1 MGDFL
6 GVALAVAGKD
16 LRLELR
22 TRATLLSAVVFA
34 ALVLVVFNFSR
45 DPTAVAATD
54 LAPSVLWVTV
64 AFASVVAFNRA
75 FTVEREHAALD
86 GLRLSPAPRGALFA
100 GKALANLAFVLLIEA
115 VTVPLAVLFFD
126 LPVATA
132 GWGLPLLLLLA
143 SIGFVAVGTLLSA
156 MAVRTRFAELM
167 LPVLLLPFMVPPLT
181 AAAESTAR
189 LLAGRPLSEVLGWL
203 RFLAVYDIVF
213 VTLGLL
219 LFGAVIDE

>member
-1 MGDFL
+1 MGEFL
-6 GVALAVAGKD
+6 RVAVAVAGKD

-22 TRATLLSAVVFA
+22 TRATILSAVVFA
-34 ALVLVVFNFSR
+34 ALVLIVFNFSR
-45 DPTAVAATD
+45 DPTAVSSEV

-64 AFASVVAFNRA
+64 AFASVVAMNRA
-75 FTVEREHAALD
+75 FTVEREHSALD
-86 GLRLSPAPRGALFA
+86 GLRLAPAPRGALFV
-100 GKALANLAFVLLIEA
+100 GKAIANLAFVILIEV
-115 VTVPLAVLFFD
+115 VTVPLAVLFFE
-126 LPVATA
+126 LPVGAA
-132 GWGLPLLLLLA
+132 GWGLPLVLLLA

-189 LLAGRPLSEVLGWL
+189 LLSGRPLSEVAGWL
-203 RFLAVYDIVF
+203 RFLAVYDLVF

>member
-1 MGDFL
+1 MGDFVR
-6 GVALAVAGKD
+6 VAFAVAEKD

-22 TRATLLSAVVFA
+22 TRATILSAVVFA

-64 AFASVVAFNRA
+64 AFASVVALNRA

-86 GLRLSPAPRGALFA
+86 GLRLSPAPRGALFL
-100 GKALANLAFVLLIEA
+100 GKALANLAFVLLIEV
-115 VTVPLAVLFFD
+115 VTVPLAVLFFE
-126 LPVATA
+126 LPVLTA
-132 GWGLPLLLLLA
+132 GWGLPLVLVLA
-143 SIGFVAVGTLLSA
+143 AVGFVAVGTLLSA
-156 MAVRTRFAELM
+156 IAVRTRFAELM
-167 LPVLLLPFMVPPLT
+167 LPVLLLPFLVPPLT

-189 LLAGRPLSEVLGWL
+189 LLAGRPLSEVVGWL
-203 RFLAVYDIVF
+203 RFLAVYDLVF
-213 VTLGLL
+213 VVLGLL

>member
-1 MGDFL
+1 MGDFVR
-6 GVALAVAGKD
+6 VAFAVAEKD

-22 TRATLLSAVVFA
+22 TRATILSAVVFA

-64 AFASVVAFNRA
+64 AFASVVALNRA

-86 GLRLSPAPRGALFA
+86 GLRLSPAPRGALFL

-115 VTVPLAVLFFD
+115 VTVPLAVLFFE
-126 LPVATA
+126 LPVLTA
-132 GWGLPLLLLLA
+132 GWGLPLVLVLA
-143 SIGFVAVGTLLSA
+143 AVGFVAVGTLLSA
-156 MAVRTRFAELM
+156 IAVRTRFAELM
-167 LPVLLLPFMVPPLT
+167 LPVLLLPFLVPPLT

-189 LLAGRPLSEVLGWL
+189 LLAGRPLSEVVGWL
-203 RFLAVYDIVF
+203 RFLAVYDLVF
-213 VTLGLL
+213 VVLGLL
-219 LFGAVIDE
+219 LFAAVIDE

>member
-1 MGDFL
+1 MGDFVR
-6 GVALAVAGKD
+6 VAFAVAEKD

-22 TRATLLSAVVFA
+22 TRATILSAVVFA

-45 DPTAVAATD
+45 DPAAVAATD

-64 AFASVVAFNRA
+64 AFASVVALNRA

-86 GLRLSPAPRGALFA
+86 GLRLSPAPRGALFL

-115 VTVPLAVLFFD
+115 VTVPLAVLFFE
-126 LPVATA
+126 LPVLTA
-132 GWGLPLLLLLA
+132 GWGLPLVLVLA
-143 SIGFVAVGTLLSA
+143 AVGFVAVGTLLSA
-156 MAVRTRFAELM
+156 IAGRTRFAELV
-167 LPVLLLPFMVPPLT
+167 LPVLLLPFLVPPLT

-189 LLAGRPLSEVLGWL
+189 LLAGRPLSEVVGWL
-203 RFLAVYDIVF
+203 RFLAVYDLVF
-213 VTLGLL
+213 VVLGLL

>member
-1 MGDFL
+1 MGDFF
-6 GVALAVAGKD
+6 GVVYAVAAKD

-22 TRATLLSAVVFA
+22 TRATILSAVVFA

-45 DPTAVAATD
+45 DPTAIAAAD

-64 AFASVVAFNRA
+64 AFASVVALNRA

-86 GLRLSPAPRGALFA
+86 GLRLAPAPRGALYL
-100 GKALANLAFVLLIEA
+100 GKALANLAFVLLIEV
-115 VTVPLAVLFFD
+115 VTVPLAILFFE
-126 LPVATA
+126 LPVLEA

-143 SIGFVAVGTLLSA
+143 AIGFVAVGTLLSA

-167 LPVLLLPFMVPPLT
+167 LPVLLLPFLVPPLI

-189 LLAGRPLSEVLGWL
+189 LLAGRPLSEVIGWI
-203 RFLAVYDIVF
+203 RFLALYDLVF
-213 VTLGLL
+213 VTLGIL
-219 LFGAVIDE
+219 LFEAVIDE

>member
-1 MGDFL
+1 MGDFVR
-6 GVALAVAGKD
+6 VAFAVAEKD

-22 TRATLLSAVVFA
+22 TRATILSAVVFA

-64 AFASVVAFNRA
+64 AFASVVALNRA

-86 GLRLSPAPRGALFA
+86 GLRLSPAPRGALFL

-115 VTVPLAVLFFD
+115 VTVPLAVLFFE
-126 LPVATA
+126 LPVLTA
-132 GWGLPLLLLLA
+132 GWGLPLVLVLA
-143 SIGFVAVGTLLSA
+143 AVGFVAVGTLLSA
-156 MAVRTRFAELM
+156 IAVRTRFAELM
-167 LPVLLLPFMVPPLT
+167 LPVLLLPFLVPPLT

-189 LLAGRPLSEVLGWL
+189 LLAGRPLSEVVGWL
-203 RFLAVYDIVF
+203 RFLAVYDLVF
-213 VTLGLL
+213 VVLGLL

>member
-1 MGDFL
+1 MGDFTRI
-6 GVALAVAGKD
+6 ALAVAAKD

-22 TRATLLSAVVFA
+22 TRATILSAVVFA

-45 DPTAVAATD
+45 DPTAVLASD

-64 AFASVVAFNRA
+64 AFASVVALNRA

-86 GLRLSPAPRGALFA
+86 GLRLAPASRGALFL

-115 VTVPLAVLFFD
+115 VTVPLSVLFFE
-126 LPVATA
+126 LPVMTA
-132 GWGLPLLLLLA
+132 GWGLPLILVLA
-143 SIGFVAVGTLLSA
+143 AVGFVAVGTLLSA
-156 MAVRTRFAELM
+156 MAVRTRFGELM
-167 LPVLLLPFMVPPLT
+167 LPVLLFPFLVPPLT

-189 LLAGRPLSEVLGWL
+189 LLSGRPLSEVVGWL
-203 RFLAVYDIVF
+203 RFLAVYDLVF

>member
-1 MGDFL
+1 MGDF
-6 GVALAVAGKD
+6 VRIAFAVAEKD

-22 TRATLLSAVVFA
+22 TRATILSAVVFA

-64 AFASVVAFNRA
+64 AFASVVALNRA

-86 GLRLSPAPRGALFA
+86 GLRLSPAPRGALFL

-115 VTVPLAVLFFD
+115 VTVPLAVLFFE
-126 LPVATA
+126 LPVLTA
-132 GWGLPLLLLLA
+132 GWGLPLVLVLA
-143 SIGFVAVGTLLSA
+143 AVGFVAVGTLLSA
-156 MAVRTRFAELM
+156 IAVRTRFAELM
-167 LPVLLLPFMVPPLT
+167 LPVLLLPFLVPPLT

-189 LLAGRPLSEVLGWL
+189 LLAGRPLSEVVGWL
-203 RFLAVYDIVF
+203 RFLAVYDLVF
-213 VTLGLL
+213 VVLGLL
-219 LFGAVIDE
+219 LFAAVIDE

>member
-1 MGDFL
+1 MGEFL
-6 GVALAVAGKD
+6 RVTLAVAGKD
-16 LRLELR
+16 LRLEMR
-22 TRATLLSAVVFA
+22 TRATILSAVVFA
-34 ALVLVVFNFSR
+34 ALVLIVFNFSR
-45 DPTAVAATD
+45 DPTAVASEV

-64 AFASVVAFNRA
+64 AFASVVAMNRA

-86 GLRLSPAPRGALFA
+86 GLRLAPAPRGALFL
-100 GKALANLAFVLLIEA
+100 GKAAANLAFVILIEV
-115 VTVPLAVLFFD
+115 VTVPLAVLFFE
-126 LPVATA
+126 LPVTEA
-132 GWGLPLLLLLA
+132 GWGLPLILLLA
-143 SIGFVAVGTLLSA
+143 SVGFVAVGTLLSA

-189 LLAGRPLSEVLGWL
+189 LLSGRPLSEVAGWL
-203 RFLAVYDIVF
+203 RFLTVYDLVF